1 MGKILVVDDEVEV
14 VRLLQSFLTAKGH
27 EVETALNGAEAIARV
42 KETKPDIVLL
52 DIMMPGMGG
61 IDTLKEIKKIDPRIG
76 VIMVTA
82 VVDEELGSRLI
93 ELGAYDYITKPINIE
108 YLETCVLVKLIYV
121 LDEKAGYPQDR

>member
-14 VRLLQSFLTAKGH
+14 VRLLQSFLTAKGY
-27 EVETALNGAEAIARV
+27 EVETALNGAEAIAKV
-42 KETKPDIVLL
+42 KERKPDIVLL
-52 DIMMPGMGG
+52 DMMMPGMGG
-61 IDTLKEIKKIDPRIG
+61 IDTLKEIKKIDLRIG

-82 VVDEELGSRLI
+82 VVDEELGRRVI

-121 LDEKAGYPQDR
+121 LDEKAGYPQNP